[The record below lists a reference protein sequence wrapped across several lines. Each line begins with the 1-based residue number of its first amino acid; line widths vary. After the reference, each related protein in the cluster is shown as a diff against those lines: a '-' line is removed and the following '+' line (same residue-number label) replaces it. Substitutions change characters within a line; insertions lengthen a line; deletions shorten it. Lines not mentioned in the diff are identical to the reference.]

1 MEITNEKEVL
11 KKIINIINLLHPVQT
26 PRIDLDMSSFKRP
39 STDIIINLIEEDNV
53 PHTFISILDGTE
65 NFKQSVPNGN
75 ILTDTI
81 LDINTLKEII
91 DYLLANFP
99 VVYNFNVNSNSIS
112 FTLSFSKNNDFY
124 ITPGISLE
132 NISLEIRIT
141 DLKLQ
146 KKLKEY
152 LIFILST
159 YYVELKQTPYWQ
171 ETIEKNK
178 KKILF
183 EMEYEYIIDFVSHLS
198 EEEIRKLL
206 VNITN
211 ERFIEIMND
220 MISKETKLERLKP
233 QIC

>member
-26 PRIDLDMSSFKRP
+26 PRIDLDMPSFKRP

-75 ILTDTI
+75 ILTDEF

-112 FTLSFSKNNDFY
+112 FTLSFSKNNDFLE
-124 ITPGISLE
+124 TPGLSLE
-132 NISLEIRIT
+132 NVNLEISIK

-152 LIFILST
+152 LVFILST
-159 YYVELKQTPYWQ
+159 YYAELKQTPYWQ
-171 ETIEKNK
+171 ENIKKYK

-183 EMEYEYIIDFVSHLS
+183 EMEYGYIMDFVSLLS

-220 MISKETKLERLKP
+220 IISKETKLERLKP
-233 QIC
+233 

>member
-1 MEITNEKEVL
+1 MEITKEKE
-11 KKIINIINLLHPVQT
+11 IAERIINLINKLHPVKT
-26 PRIDLDMSSFKRP
+26 PRVDLDMPSFKRP
-39 STDIIINLIEEDNV
+39 STDIIINLVEKDNV
-53 PHTFISILDGTE
+53 PYTFMNVLDGTE
-65 NFKQSVPNGN
+65 SCKSSAENGE
-75 ILTDTI
+75 LTTNQF
-81 LDINTLKEII
+81 LSINTLKEII

-99 VVYNFNVNSNSIS
+99 VVYSFNVNSNSIS

-159 YYVELKQTPYWQ
+159 YYAELKQTPYWQ
-171 ETIEKNK
+171 ENTEKYK
-178 KKILF
+178 KKILL
-183 EMEYEYIIDFVSHLS
+183 EMEYGYIMDFVSRLS

-206 VNITN
+206 VNISN
-211 ERFIEIMND
+211 ERFIEIMRD
-220 MISKETKLERLKP
+220 MNSKEIKLERLMP
-233 QIC
+233 

>member
-26 PRIDLDMSSFKRP
+26 PRIDLDMPSFKSP
-39 STDIIINLIEEDNV
+39 SMDILINLIEEDNM

-75 ILTDTI
+75 ILTDAF
-81 LDINTLKEII
+81 LEINTLKEII

-112 FTLSFSKNNDFY
+112 FTLLFSKNNDFY

-146 KKLKEY
+146 NKLKEY

-159 YYVELKQTPYWQ
+159 YYAELKQTPYWQ
-171 ETIEKNK
+171 ETIEKYK
-178 KKILF
+178 KKMLF
-183 EMEYEYIIDFVSHLS
+183 EMEYGYIMDFVSHLS

-211 ERFIEIMND
+211 ERFIEIMNN
-220 MISKETKLERLKP
+220 MVSKETKLERLKP
-233 QIC
+233 

>member
-1 MEITNEKEVL
+1 MEITYEKDIAER
-11 KKIINIINLLHPVQT
+11 IINLINELHPVKT
-26 PRIDLDMSSFKRP
+26 PRVDLDMPSFKRP
-39 STDIIINLIEEDNV
+39 STDIIINLVEKDNV
-53 PHTFISILDGTE
+53 PYTFINVLDGTE
-65 NFKQSVPNGN
+65 SCKISAANGCITTNNFLGV
-75 ILTDTI
+75 
-81 LDINTLKEII
+81 NTLKILI
-91 DYLLANFP
+91 DYLLTNFP
-99 VVYNFNVNSNSIS
+99 VVYNFNVNSNTIS
-112 FTLSFSKNNDFY
+112 FTFSFSKNNDFY

-141 DLKLQ
+141 DSKLQ

-159 YYVELKQTPYWQ
+159 YYTELKQTPYWQ

-183 EMEYEYIIDFVSHLS
+183 EMEYGYIMDFVSHLS

-211 ERFIEIMND
+211 ERFIEIMNN
-220 MISKETKLERLKP
+220 MVSKETKLERLKP
-233 QIC
+233 

>member
-26 PRIDLDMSSFKRP
+26 PRIDLDMPSFKRP
-39 STDIIINLIEEDNV
+39 STDIIINLIEEDNM
-53 PHTFISILDGTE
+53 PYTFISILDGTE
-65 NFKQSVPNGN
+65 NSKQSVPNGN
-75 ILTDTI
+75 ILTDAF

-91 DYLLANFP
+91 DYILANFP
-99 VVYNFNVNSNSIS
+99 VIYNLSVNEYSIS
-112 FTLSFSKNNDFY
+112 LTFSFSKNSDFLE
-124 ITPGISLE
+124 TPGLSLE
-132 NISLEIRIT
+132 NINLEISIK

-159 YYVELKQTPYWQ
+159 YCAELKQTPYWQ
-171 ETIEKNK
+171 ENNEKYK
-178 KKILF
+178 KKIFF
-183 EMEYEYIIDFVSHLS
+183 EMEYEYIMDFVSRLS

-220 MISKETKLERLKP
+220 IISKETKLERLKP
-233 QIC
+233 

>member
-1 MEITNEKEVL
+1 MEITKEKEIL
-11 KKIINIINLLHPVQT
+11 ERIISLINELHPVKT
-26 PRIDLDMSSFKRP
+26 PRIDLDMPSFKRP

-65 NFKQSVPNGN
+65 NSKQSVPNGN
-75 ILTDTI
+75 ILTDAF

-91 DYLLANFP
+91 DYILANFP
-99 VVYNFNVNSNSIS
+99 LIYNLSVNDYSIS
-112 FTLSFSKNNDFY
+112 LAFSFSKNSDFLK
-124 ITPGISLE
+124 TPGLSLE
-132 NISLEIRIT
+132 NMNLEFSIR

-159 YYVELKQTPYWQ
+159 YYAELKQTSYWQ
-171 ETIEKNK
+171 ETIEKYK

-183 EMEYEYIIDFVSHLS
+183 EMEYGYIMDFVSHLS

-206 VNITN
+206 VKITN
-211 ERFIEIMND
+211 ERFIEIINN
-220 MISKETKLERLKP
+220 MISKEIKLERLKP
-233 QIC
+233 

>member
-1 MEITNEKEVL
+1 MEITNEKDIEER
-11 KKIINIINLLHPVQT
+11 IINLINELHPVKT
-26 PRIDLDMSSFKRP
+26 PRVDLDMPSFKRP
-39 STDIIINLIEEDNV
+39 STDIIINLIEEDNMLR
-53 PHTFISILDGTE
+53 TFISILDGTE
-65 NFKQSVPNGN
+65 NFKQSVLHGN
-75 ILTDTI
+75 ILTDTF

-112 FTLSFSKNNDFY
+112 FTFSFSKNNDFY

-159 YYVELKQTPYWQ
+159 YYAELKQTPYWQ

-183 EMEYEYIIDFVSHLS
+183 EMEYGYIMDFVFHLS

-220 MISKETKLERLKP
+220 MISKDAKLERLKS
-233 QIC
+233 

>member
-26 PRIDLDMSSFKRP
+26 PRIDLDMPSFKRP

-75 ILTDTI
+75 ILTDEF

-112 FTLSFSKNNDFY
+112 FTLSFSKNNDFLE
-124 ITPGISLE
+124 TPGLSLE
-132 NISLEIRIT
+132 NVNLEISIK

-152 LIFILST
+152 LVFILST
-159 YYVELKQTPYWQ
+159 YYAELKQTPYWQ
-171 ETIEKNK
+171 ENIKKYK

-183 EMEYEYIIDFVSHLS
+183 EMEYEYIMDFVSHLS

-233 QIC
+233 

>member
-1 MEITNEKEVL
+1 MEITNEKEISE
-11 KKIINIINLLHPVQT
+11 KIIGLINELHPVKT
-26 PRIDLDMSSFKRP
+26 PRIDLDMPSFKRP
-39 STDIIINLIEEDNV
+39 STDIIINLIEEDNL

-75 ILTDTI
+75 ILTDEF

-124 ITPGISLE
+124 ITSGISLE

-159 YYVELKQTPYWQ
+159 YYAELKQTPYWQ
-171 ETIEKNK
+171 ETIKKYK

-183 EMEYEYIIDFVSHLS
+183 EMEYEYIMDFVSHLS

-220 MISKETKLERLKP
+220 IISKETKLERLKP
-233 QIC
+233 

>member
-1 MEITNEKEVL
+1 MEITKEKDIAER
-11 KKIINIINLLHPVQT
+11 IINLINELHPVKT
-26 PRIDLDMSSFKRP
+26 PRIDLDIPSFKRP
-39 STDIIINLIEEDNV
+39 STDILINLIEEDNV

-65 NFKQSVPNGN
+65 NFKQSVPHGN

-112 FTLSFSKNNDFY
+112 FTLSFSKNNDFLE
-124 ITPGISLE
+124 TPGLSLE
-132 NISLEIRIT
+132 NINLEISIK

-159 YYVELKQTPYWQ
+159 YCAELKQTPYWQ
-171 ETIEKNK
+171 ENMEKYK
-178 KKILF
+178 KKMLF
-183 EMEYEYIIDFVSHLS
+183 AMEYEYIMDFVSRLS

-211 ERFIEIMND
+211 ERFIEIMNN
-220 MISKETKLERLKP
+220 MVSKETKLERLKP
-233 QIC
+233 

>member
-26 PRIDLDMSSFKRP
+26 PRIDLDMPGFKRP
-39 STDIIINLIEEDNV
+39 STDIIINLIEEDNM
-53 PHTFISILDGTE
+53 PRTFISILDGTE

-75 ILTDTI
+75 ILTDTF

-112 FTLSFSKNNDFY
+112 LTLSFSKNNDFY

-141 DLKLQ
+141 YLKLQ
-146 KKLKEY
+146 NKLKE
-152 LIFILST
+152 
-159 YYVELKQTPYWQ
+159 
-171 ETIEKNK
+171 
-178 KKILF
+178 
-183 EMEYEYIIDFVSHLS
+183 
-198 EEEIRKLL
+198 
-206 VNITN
+206 
-211 ERFIEIMND
+211 
-220 MISKETKLERLKP
+220 
-233 QIC
+233 

>member
-1 MEITNEKEVL
+1 MEITKEKE
-11 KKIINIINLLHPVQT
+11 ISERIINLINELHPVKT
-26 PRIDLDMSSFKRP
+26 PRIDLDIPSFKRP
-39 STDIIINLIEEDNV
+39 STDIIINLIEEDNMLR
-53 PHTFISILDGTE
+53 TFISILDGTE
-65 NFKQSVPNGN
+65 NFKQSVLHGN
-75 ILTDTI
+75 ILTDTF

-112 FTLSFSKNNDFY
+112 LTLSFSKNNDFY

-183 EMEYEYIIDFVSHLS
+183 EMEYGYIMDFVSHLS

>member
-26 PRIDLDMSSFKRP
+26 PRIDLDMPSFKSP
-39 STDIIINLIEEDNV
+39 SMDILINLIEEDNM

-75 ILTDTI
+75 ILTDAF
-81 LDINTLKEII
+81 LEINTLKEII

-146 KKLKEY
+146 NKLKEY

-159 YYVELKQTPYWQ
+159 YYAELKQTPYWQ
-171 ETIEKNK
+171 ETIEKYK
-178 KKILF
+178 KKMLF
-183 EMEYEYIIDFVSHLS
+183 EMEYGYIMDFVSHLS

-211 ERFIEIMND
+211 ERFIEIMNN
-220 MISKETKLERLKP
+220 MVSKETKLERLKP
-233 QIC
+233 

>member
-26 PRIDLDMSSFKRP
+26 PRIDLDMPSFKRP
-39 STDIIINLIEEDNV
+39 STDIIINLIEEDNM
-53 PHTFISILDGTE
+53 PYTFISILDGTE
-65 NFKQSVPNGN
+65 NFKQSVPHGK

-91 DYLLANFP
+91 DYILANFP
-99 VVYNFNVNSNSIS
+99 VIYNLNVNDYSIS
-112 FTLSFSKNNDFY
+112 LAFSFSKNSDFLK
-124 ITPGISLE
+124 TSGLSLE
-132 NISLEIRIT
+132 NINLEISNK

-159 YYVELKQTPYWQ
+159 YCAELKQTPYWQ
-171 ETIEKNK
+171 ETIEKYK
-178 KKILF
+178 KKIFF
-183 EMEYEYIIDFVSHLS
+183 EMEYEYIMDFVSRLS

-211 ERFIEIMND
+211 ERFIEIMNN
-220 MISKETKLERLKP
+220 MVSKETKLERLKP
-233 QIC
+233 

>member
-1 MEITNEKEVL
+1 MEITNEKEISE
-11 KKIINIINLLHPVQT
+11 KIIGLINELHPVKT
-26 PRIDLDMSSFKRP
+26 PRIDLDMPSFKRP

-75 ILTDTI
+75 ILTDEF

-112 FTLSFSKNNDFY
+112 FTLSFSKNNDFLE
-124 ITPGISLE
+124 TPGLSLE
-132 NISLEIRIT
+132 NVNLEISIK

-152 LIFILST
+152 LVFILST
-159 YYVELKQTPYWQ
+159 YYAELKQTPYWQ
-171 ETIEKNK
+171 ENIKKYK

-183 EMEYEYIIDFVSHLS
+183 EMEYGYIMDFVSLLS

-233 QIC
+233 

>member
-1 MEITNEKEVL
+1 MEITKEKE
-11 KKIINIINLLHPVQT
+11 IAERIINLINELHPIKT
-26 PRIDLDMSSFKRP
+26 PRIDLNMPSFKRP
-39 STDIIINLIEEDNV
+39 STDIIINLIEEDNM

-65 NFKQSVPNGN
+65 NLKQSVPYGK

-112 FTLSFSKNNDFY
+112 FTLSFSKNSDFLK
-124 ITPGISLE
+124 TPGLSLE
-132 NISLEIRIT
+132 NMNLEISIK

-159 YYVELKQTPYWQ
+159 YYAELKQTSYWQ
-171 ETIEKNK
+171 ANIEKYK
-178 KKILF
+178 KKIFF
-183 EMEYEYIIDFVSHLS
+183 EMEYEYIMDFLSHLS

-220 MISKETKLERLKP
+220 IISKETKLERLKP
-233 QIC
+233 

>member
-1 MEITNEKEVL
+1 MEITNEK
-11 KKIINIINLLHPVQT
+11 
-26 PRIDLDMSSFKRP
+26 
-39 STDIIINLIEEDNV
+39 DIAERIINLINELHPVKKPRVDLNMPSFKSPSMDILINVIEEDNM

-75 ILTDTI
+75 ILTDAF
-81 LDINTLKEII
+81 LEINTLKEII

-146 KKLKEY
+146 NKLKEY

-159 YYVELKQTPYWQ
+159 YYAELKQTPYWQ
-171 ETIEKNK
+171 ETIEKYK
-178 KKILF
+178 KKCFLRWNI
-183 EMEYEYIIDFVSHLS
+183 EYIMDFVSHLS

-211 ERFIEIMND
+211 ERFIEIMNN
-220 MISKETKLERLKP
+220 MVSKETKLERLKP
-233 QIC
+233 

>member
-26 PRIDLDMSSFKRP
+26 PRIDLDMPSFKSP
-39 STDIIINLIEEDNV
+39 SMDILINLIEEDNM

-75 ILTDTI
+75 ILTDTF
-81 LDINTLKEII
+81 LDINTLKKII

-99 VVYNFNVNSNSIS
+99 VVYNFNVNSNTIS
-112 FTLSFSKNNDFY
+112 FTFSFSKNNDFY
-124 ITPGISLE
+124 ITPVISLE

-171 ETIEKNK
+171 ETIKKHK

-183 EMEYEYIIDFVSHLS
+183 EMEYGYIMDFVSHLS

-211 ERFIEIMND
+211 ERFIEIMNN
-220 MISKETKLERLKP
+220 MVSKETKLERLKP
-233 QIC
+233 

>member
-1 MEITNEKEVL
+1 MEITNEKEISE
-11 KKIINIINLLHPVQT
+11 KIIGLINELHPVKT
-26 PRIDLDMSSFKRP
+26 PRIDLDMPSFKRP

-75 ILTDTI
+75 ILTDEF

-171 ETIEKNK
+171 ETIKKYK

-183 EMEYEYIIDFVSHLS
+183 ETEYEYIMDFLSRLS

>member
-11 KKIINIINLLHPVQT
+11 KKIINIINLLHPVKT
-26 PRIDLDMSSFKRP
+26 PRIDLDMPSFKRP

-65 NFKQSVPNGN
+65 NFKQSVPHGK

-81 LDINTLKEII
+81 LDSNTLKEII

-112 FTLSFSKNNDFY
+112 FTLSFSKNSDFLE
-124 ITPGISLE
+124 TPGLSLE
-132 NISLEIRIT
+132 NINLEISIR

-159 YYVELKQTPYWQ
+159 YYAELKQTSYWQ
-171 ETIEKNK
+171 ETIEKYK

-183 EMEYEYIIDFVSHLS
+183 EMEYGYIMDFVSRLS

-211 ERFIEIMND
+211 ERFIEIMNN
-220 MISKETKLERLKP
+220 MVSKETKLERLKP
-233 QIC
+233 

>member
-26 PRIDLDMSSFKRP
+26 PRIDLDMPSFKRP
-39 STDIIINLIEEDNV
+39 STDIIINLIEEDNM
-53 PHTFISILDGTE
+53 PRTFISILDGTE
-65 NFKQSVPNGN
+65 NFKQSVLHGN
-75 ILTDTI
+75 ILTDEF
-81 LDINTLKEII
+81 LDINTLK
-91 DYLLANFP
+91 
-99 VVYNFNVNSNSIS
+99 
-112 FTLSFSKNNDFY
+112 
-124 ITPGISLE
+124 
-132 NISLEIRIT
+132 EIRIT

-159 YYVELKQTPYWQ
+159 YYAELKQTPYWQ

-183 EMEYEYIIDFVSHLS
+183 EMEYEYIMDFVSHLS

-233 QIC
+233 

>member
-26 PRIDLDMSSFKRP
+26 PRIDLDMPSFKRP
-39 STDIIINLIEEDNV
+39 STDIIINLIEEDNM
-53 PHTFISILDGTE
+53 PYTFISILDGTE
-65 NFKQSVPNGN
+65 NFKQSVPHGK

-112 FTLSFSKNNDFY
+112 FTLSFSKNNDFLE
-124 ITPGISLE
+124 TPGLSLE
-132 NISLEIRIT
+132 NINLEISIK

-152 LIFILST
+152 LVFILST
-159 YYVELKQTPYWQ
+159 YCAELKQTPYWQ
-171 ETIEKNK
+171 ENIEKYK
-178 KKILF
+178 KKIFF
-183 EMEYEYIIDFVSHLS
+183 EMEYEYIMDFVSRLS

-211 ERFIEIMND
+211 ERFIEIMNN
-220 MISKETKLERLKP
+220 MVSKETKLERLKP
-233 QIC
+233 

>member
-1 MEITNEKEVL
+1 MEITYEKDIAER
-11 KKIINIINLLHPVQT
+11 IINLINELHPVKT
-26 PRIDLDMSSFKRP
+26 PRVDLDMPSFKRP
-39 STDIIINLIEEDNV
+39 STDIIINLIEEDNMLR
-53 PHTFISILDGTE
+53 TFISILDGTE
-65 NFKQSVPNGN
+65 NFKQSVLHGN
-75 ILTDTI
+75 ILTDTF

-112 FTLSFSKNNDFY
+112 FTFSFSKNNDFY

-159 YYVELKQTPYWQ
+159 YYAELKQTPYWQ

-178 KKILF
+178 KKILI
-183 EMEYEYIIDFVSHLS
+183 EMEYGYIMDFVFHLS

-220 MISKETKLERLKP
+220 MISKDAKLERLKS
-233 QIC
+233 

>member
-1 MEITNEKEVL
+1 MEITKEKEISE
-11 KKIINIINLLHPVQT
+11 KIIGLINELHPVKT
-26 PRIDLDMSSFKRP
+26 PRIDLDMPSFKRP
-39 STDIIINLIEEDNV
+39 SLDIIRNLIEEDNV

-65 NFKQSVPNGN
+65 NSKQSVPNGN
-75 ILTDTI
+75 ILTDAF

-91 DYLLANFP
+91 DYILANFP
-99 VVYNFNVNSNSIS
+99 VIYNLSVNEYSIS
-112 FTLSFSKNNDFY
+112 LTFSFSKNSDFLE
-124 ITPGISLE
+124 TPGLSLE
-132 NISLEIRIT
+132 NMNLEFCIR

-152 LIFILST
+152 LIFIIST
-159 YYVELKQTPYWQ
+159 YHAELKQTPYWQ

-183 EMEYEYIIDFVSHLS
+183 EMEYGYIMDFVSHLS

-220 MISKETKLERLKP
+220 IISKETKLERLKP
-233 QIC
+233 

>member
-1 MEITNEKEVL
+1 MELSNEKDLAER
-11 KKIINIINLLHPVQT
+11 KNYFINELHPVKT
-26 PRIDLDMSSFKRP
+26 PRVDLNMPSFKSP
-39 STDIIINLIEEDNV
+39 SMDILINIIEEDNM

-75 ILTDTI
+75 ILTDAF
-81 LDINTLKEII
+81 LEINTLKEII

-146 KKLKEY
+146 NKLKEY

-159 YYVELKQTPYWQ
+159 YYAELKQTPYWQ
-171 ETIEKNK
+171 ETIEKYK

-183 EMEYEYIIDFVSHLS
+183 EMEYGYIMDFVSHLS

-211 ERFIEIMND
+211 ERFIEIMNN
-220 MISKETKLERLKP
+220 MVSKETKLERLKP
-233 QIC
+233 

>member
-1 MEITNEKEVL
+1 MEITKEKDIAERIISLINE
-11 KKIINIINLLHPVQT
+11 LHPVKT
-26 PRIDLDMSSFKRP
+26 PRIDLNMPSFKRP

-75 ILTDTI
+75 ILTDAF

-91 DYLLANFP
+91 DYILANFP
-99 VVYNFNVNSNSIS
+99 VIYNLSVNEYSIS
-112 FTLSFSKNNDFY
+112 LAFSFSKNSDFLK
-124 ITPGISLE
+124 TSGLSLE
-132 NISLEIRIT
+132 NMNLEIRIR

-159 YYVELKQTPYWQ
+159 YYAELKQTPYWK
-171 ETIEKNK
+171 ETIEIYK

-183 EMEYEYIIDFVSHLS
+183 EMDYGYIMDFVSHLS

-211 ERFIEIMND
+211 ERFIEIMNN

-233 QIC
+233 